1 MIDFAT
7 LPETSSDTYLPSAAL
22 SADGR
27 ELLAQFASTGRQEP
41 FEEIV
46 RRYGGMVFNLCYEVT
61 GNRHDAEDA
70 VQAAFLSLAVQC
82 KSGTPVHAIGPWLQQ
97 VARRL
102 SLDINRSRKRR
113 KNREAIHGES
123 WETRMTDARADGSGS
138 AGVHGNPASAAGWEE
153 LRGVVQQELGA
164 LPPKYRMPLILHYY
178 GGLSREEMA
187 RELNCKPN
195 TLGVR
200 LHRGREMLSKRLEK
214 RGVTVTGVILGV
226 VMAEVVHSIVTDRL
240 VHSTAQAAVLLSAG
254 HPYAC
259 GIVSPQIAMLAQ
271 TGARALANAKIRLAA
286 TLALLAGGAAAAGA
300 QVASHVGP
308 WSIPQMSNWDLGRAF
323 RWLFHPPAISK
334 PMAEGAKEK
343 SPTVAGGGAGAPE
356 SIAVAPS
363 TPKDAAP
370 KWDWRNGMDWHFGGP
385 AVPRGGDPA
394 VAQRWTYPPVPY
406 APPSNGI
413 YPLPPYKS
421 APSMNSAFAG
431 GGGGGGGSSDSKV
444 KPSNGGGGGKDVSSN
459 DAQPKDS
466 KLAQDPAQDAS
477 DPRNDGNI
485 NNNTPPGRGGVKPR
499 LPNSDIANDDG
510 SAKPKA
516 FAPDGIAKQSPAPPP
531 IPQQP
536 GRPPILGPGAPPP
549 SISPPPD
556 AEKVTQPPAPPAT
569 PGNSGA
575 SSSGGGYR
583 DGNVL
588 HISSDYD
595 PAGAP
600 SFDQVMASGIGN
612 SYFQL
617 GAGNVAVNKDVIV
630 GHLGTGAA
638 VQSGGLHTLDS
649 LYLGVIK
656 TGRGMYQLTGGELQF
671 TASPVGADVAAHSLE
686 IGGAGEGVFLLGN
699 ADSTGQITQVGET
712 GGPVNLTVG
721 AIRSANGTLRGW
733 GTVGLTGAVSNHG
746 RIIADGY
753 GQDRSLDLSSFTTV
767 TNDFINRNGAK
778 GWYAVNH
785 GRLDLPPIA
794 VSRGTNTYTWGG
806 SNDDERITLV
816 NSARLKF
823 TDVQSDATVKI
834 ALLALDRSDTPAFPT
849 DHHLVGMWSFE
860 QSDLTA
866 AGGMDLLVRYDDA
879 VAAAKGLDENVLKLW
894 KYDGQ
899 WERLDF
905 DPTFVRDPA
914 NHTLFVH
921 IDSIAGMSYF
931 AVSAPEPGTLGLLTG
946 GLCLLGLRRGRRRPT
961 PA

>member
-1 MIDFAT
+1 LIDFAT
-7 LPETSSDTYLPSAAL
+7 LPETSSDTYLPPAAL

-27 ELLAQFASTGRQEP
+27 DLLAQFASTGRQEP

-123 WETRMTDARADGSGS
+123 WETRMTDARAEGSGG
-138 AGVHGNPASAAGWEE
+138 AGAHGNPASAAGWGE

-300 QVASHVGP
+300 QVVARVGP

-323 RWLFHPPAISK
+323 RWLFHPPTISG
-334 PMAEGAKEK
+334 PTAEGPREK
-343 SPTVAGGGAGAPE
+343 APTVAVNPVTPDA
-356 SIAVAPS
+356 IAVAPA
-363 TPKDAAP
+363 TPKAPAP
-370 KWDWRNGMDWHFGGP
+370 KWDWRNGMDWNFGAPSGT
-385 AVPRGGDPA
+385 RGVDPA
-394 VAQRWTYPPVPY
+394 YAQHWTYPPVPY
-406 APPSNGI
+406 APPTNGI

-421 APSMNSAFAG
+421 MPANNSGLAG
-431 GGGGGGGSSDSKV
+431 GGGGAGGRGDSNA
-444 KPSNGGGGGKDVSSN
+444 KPGAVGKDPATSN
-459 DAQPKDS
+459 DS
-466 KLAQDPAQDAS
+466 KLAKDPAQDPS
-477 DPRNDGNI
+477 NLGNDS
-485 NNNTPPGRGGVKPR
+485 NNNNNSNTPPGRGGVKPR
-499 LPNSDIANDDG
+499 QPNSDIANDDG

-516 FAPDGIAKQSPAPPP
+516 FTPDGIAKQSPVPPP

-536 GRPPILGPGAPPP
+536 GRPPILGPGAPQQPP
-549 SISPPPD
+549 ITPPDD
-556 AEKVTQPPAPPAT
+556 AEKVTQPPPPPAT

-583 DGNVL
+583 DGDVL

-612 SYFQL
+612 SYFEL

-630 GHLGTGAA
+630 GHLGSGVANQT
-638 VQSGGLHTLDS
+638 GGLHTLDS

-733 GTVGLTGAVSNHG
+733 GTVGLTGTVSNNG

-753 GQDRSLDLSSFTTV
+753 GQDRSLDLSSFATV
-767 TNDFINRNGAK
+767 TNDFLNRNGAK

-816 NSARLKF
+816 NSARLTF

-849 DHHLVGMWSFE
+849 DHHLVGMWSFD
-860 QSDLTA
+860 QSDLTG

-931 AVSAPEPGTLGLLTG
+931 AVSAPEPGMLGLLTG
-946 GLCLLGLRRGRRRPT
+946 GLCLLGLGRGRRGR
-961 PA
+961 